1 MRTRHA
7 LLALAG
13 LTTLFAGGLTGLAG
27 VAFAAAPAPAPA
39 PPAPTT
45 PTYICDTI
53 NAVPPGV
60 FAYNHCQGYGGVAQ
74 SGFILDNRPYT
85 VIPRKGDIQ
94 KYRCSG
100 GNADLPTSIA
110 PAICSPV
117 GPSIPA
123 AQAPPPVPYTAPPP
137 GYTPY

>member
-1 MRTRHA
+1 MRNRHA
-7 LLALAG
+7 LLGLGGLA
-13 LTTLFAGGLTGLAG
+13 TLVAGSLTGLAG
-27 VAFAAAPAPAPA
+27 VASAAPAPA

-60 FAYNHCQGYGGVAQ
+60 FGYNNCQGFGGVTQ
-74 SGFILDNRPYT
+74 SGFILTGRAYT

-94 KYRCSG
+94 RYRCSG

-110 PAICSPV
+110 PATCSPT

-123 AQAPPPVPYTAPPP
+123 AQAPPPVPYTSPPP